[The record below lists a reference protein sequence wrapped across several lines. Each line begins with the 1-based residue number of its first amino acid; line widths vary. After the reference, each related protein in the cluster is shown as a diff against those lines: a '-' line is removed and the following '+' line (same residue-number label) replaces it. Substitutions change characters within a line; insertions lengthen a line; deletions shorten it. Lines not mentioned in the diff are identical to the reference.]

1 MSEHRRE
8 SKKCG
13 RFSPNSC
20 STVAARL
27 QHGLLSRYFSNQQVY
42 TPTMILIFVGPEH
55 PLPYEGGGGVSQS
68 TPPPGG
74 RILPEVHA
82 EPAAAGRLPGR
93 LLPEAVAPEALAAD
107 VYKHRGEQGGGDL
120 G

>member
-1 MSEHRRE
+1 MSGRSLWLELRRA
-8 SKKCG
+8 G
-13 RFSPNSC
+13 FPRRRFWFLLGQ
-20 STVAARL
+20 ST
-27 QHGLLSRYFSNQQVY
+27 
-42 TPTMILIFVGPEH
+42 
-55 PLPYEGGGGVSQS
+55 LPYGGGGGVSQS

>member
-1 MSEHRRE
+1 MLDSTNVNITAP
-8 SKKCG
+8 SDN
-13 RFSPNSC
+13 SPLAGFLLGQ
-20 STVAARL
+20 ST
-27 QHGLLSRYFSNQQVY
+27 
-42 TPTMILIFVGPEH
+42 
-55 PLPYEGGGGVSQS
+55 LPYGGGGGVSQS

-107 VYKHRGEQGGGDL
+107 VHKHRGEQGGGDL

>member
-1 MSEHRRE
+1 MWLKLRRA
-8 SKKCG
+8 
-13 RFSPNSC
+13 RFPRRRFWFLLGQ
-20 STVAARL
+20 ST
-27 QHGLLSRYFSNQQVY
+27 
-42 TPTMILIFVGPEH
+42 
-55 PLPYEGGGGVSQS
+55 LPYGGGGGVSQS

-107 VYKHRGEQGGGDL
+107 VHKHRGEQGGGDL